1 MVFELKFNKLFFR
14 EMEMI
19 VTVLILVFC
28 YAFCA
33 VPKVYRLYNSHQEL
47 FDETP
52 ANQDNQPYRIL
63 LFIPYLLQFGLN
75 SVVYALSSRQ
85 YMKAYKA
92 YIKHIFYQVGFT
104 RFGCREQNKIMSFE
118 LACKPHRRYS
128 I

>member
-1 MVFELKFNKLFFR
+1 
-14 EMEMI
+14 MEMI

-33 VPKVYRLYNSHQEL
+33 VPKVYRLYNSHQQL
-47 FDETP
+47 FDEAP
-52 ANQDNQPYRIL
+52 SHDHQPLKIL

-85 YMKAYKA
+85 FMKAYKD
-92 YIKHIFYQVGFT
+92 YIKHVLHKVGLT
-104 RFGCREQNKIMSFE
+104 KMDKNEHNNNLSFE
-118 LACKPHRRYS
+118 LSYKPHRRYS